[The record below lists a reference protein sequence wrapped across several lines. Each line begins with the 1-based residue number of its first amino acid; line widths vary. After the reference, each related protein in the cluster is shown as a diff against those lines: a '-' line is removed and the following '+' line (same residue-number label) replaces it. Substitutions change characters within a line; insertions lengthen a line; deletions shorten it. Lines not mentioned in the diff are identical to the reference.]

1 MTASTPR
8 SWSSSTFSGEETT
21 PTGVPPPLRTYCTAK
36 LPRPPLA
43 PHTSTLSPWVIG
55 APLCETSMR

>member
-8 SWSSSTFSGEETT
+8 SLSRATFSGEETT
-21 PTGVPPPLRTYCTAK
+21 PIGVPPPLSTYWTAK

-43 PHTSTLSPWVIG
+43 PQTSTLSPWVMR
-55 APLCETSMR
+55 APLGETSMR